1 MSSARNSI
9 SRAIRKY
16 GSRVTLVYK
25 PIVNEPTAEGDW
37 PNPDAPPT
45 APPPAPVQVKAV
57 VAPEQDEEDLLG
69 VRERV
74 QAVFL
79 PDTDLNDVQLVIW
92 QGNEYRI
99 QYGDTYELAD
109 ENLAQVVTLMRV
121 KANVEQPS
129 G

>member
-16 GSRVTLVYK
+16 GSNVTLNYK
-25 PIVNEPTAEGDW
+25 PAANFDVDGDW
-37 PNPDAPPT
+37 PDPDDPTLGPPDPQT
-45 APPPAPVQVKAV
+45 VKAV
-57 VAPEQDEEDLLG
+57 VAPEQDAEDLEG

-74 QAVFL
+74 VAVFL
-79 PDTDLNDVQLVIW
+79 PSTDLNEVDTVVW

-109 ENLAQVVTLMRV
+109 ENLAQVVNLMRV